1 MFEAGWI
8 RKEKR
13 MVQETTRDDMF
24 NQGKVE
30 PVWSRRVNR
39 S

>member
-1 MFEAGWI
+1 MYVMFEAGWL

-13 MVQETTRDDMF
+13 MVQETTRVDMF

-30 PVWSRRVNR
+30 WFGPEE
-39 S
+39 